1 MIRNYLKIAFRNLIK
16 NKVFTT
22 VNILG
27 LAFGIACFAFI
38 SLWVWDELRQDQF
51 HLNSENIY
59 QLFGEV
65 GPDGDKVIRPY
76 FPSALVEPINDQLP
90 EVENITRVFPAEA
103 VFSKGSSKFSESGL
117 YVDSSFLSIFSFP
130 LKEGS
135 IKNIFKEVH
144 SVVVTSELAEKYF
157 PGESALGK
165 YIDIVQKDKQQYVIS
180 GVLEHLPTYSSL
192 QFDYLLPYD
201 KFEASTHP
209 WWGKSNR
216 WAFTNFNITAYAQL
230 KTGTN
235 HITFESKLNSL
246 YQNHAPEETDDNI
259 FIYPFTDVYL
269 HSDFSNGKIPTGR
282 IEYVKLLFFIA
293 LVVLM
298 IACINFINLSTAI
311 AHKRAKEV
319 SLRKTAGAK
328 KGQIVFQFL
337 TESIIISVFAFIIAI
352 AFVEVL
358 MPSFNLLTQKAIQ
371 VPFSS
376 PGFILLLIGS
386 SLLIGILAG
395 IYPAFFL
402 SSFNISETLKSNGS
416 VTDGLKGL
424 RKGLVIF
431 QFTLSIAF
439 IVFTLLVFDQI
450 NFIQN
455 KDLGIR
461 KNDIVRHALH
471 GIRGKQDTYKKELL
485 DIPGIQSVT
494 FTEQDPF
501 GTENANAGVFWQ
513 GKPEDTDI
521 FFNVIQV
528 SEDFTETFEIE
539 ILEGKA
545 FEKNGTNDQK
555 TFLINQ
561 SAANAIM
568 EENPVGMDL
577 TVWGNEGE
585 VVGLIKDYHHK
596 SLAQAIEPV
605 VIICNP
611 EETWNAFISIAADQS
626 KTDILKSIQSVYSK
640 YEDEYVFEYN
650 FVEDLYQQK
659 YSDIDTAGKLSS
671 VFAIAAIVISCLGL
685 FGLSAFVA
693 EQKAKETGIRK
704 VLGASEVSLLFL
716 FSKGFTSLVVIAF
729 IIAAPLAF
737 LYGKYWLSNYAYHIE
752 ISVAPFAIAGCS
764 AVAIALLTVGY
775 STLKAASTK
784 PVDVLKDI

>member
-1 MIRNYLKIAFRNLIK
+1 MFKNYLKIAFRNLIK

-51 HLNSENIY
+51 HQNSQNLY

-65 GPDGDKVIRPY
+65 GPDGEKVIRPY
-76 FPSALVEPINDQLP
+76 IPSALVEPMNDQLP
-90 EVENITRVFPAEA
+90 EIEGISRVFPSEV
-103 VFSKGSSKFSESGL
+103 VFSKDASKFSETGL
-117 YVDSSFLSIFSFP
+117 YVDSTFLKIFSFP
-130 LKEGS
+130 LKEGTVQ
-135 IKNIFKEVH
+135 NVFAQAH
-144 SVVVTSELAEKYF
+144 SVVISTELAEKYF
-157 PGESALGK
+157 PGQSALGQ
-165 YIDIVQKDKQQYVIS
+165 YIDVVQNEKQQYVVT
-180 GVLEHLPTYSSL
+180 GVLESLPPYSSMS
-192 QFDYLLPYD
+192 FDYLLSYD
-201 KFEASTHP
+201 KFETTSRP

-216 WAFTNFNITAYAQL
+216 WAFSNFNITAYVQL
-230 KTGTN
+230 KEGTDHN
-235 HITFESKLNSL
+235 TFESKLNSL
-246 YQNHAPEETDDNI
+246 FQNYAPEETDDNI
-259 FIYPFTDVYL
+259 FIYPYSEVYL
-269 HSDFSNGKIPTGR
+269 HSDFSNGKVPTGR

-431 QFTLSIAF
+431 QFTLSIVF

-450 NFIQN
+450 DFIQN

-461 KNDIVRHALH
+461 KNDVIRHALH
-471 GIRGKQDTYKKELL
+471 SIRGKQDTYKKELL

-528 SEDFTETFEIE
+528 SEDFTTTFEIDV
-539 ILEGKA
+539 LEGRS
-545 FEKNGTNDQK
+545 FLPTGPNDQK

-577 TVWGNEGE
+577 TVWGHEGK

-611 EETWNAFISIAADQS
+611 EETWNAFISIADGQS
-626 KTDILKSIQSVYSK
+626 KADILKSIQSVYSK
-640 YEDEYVFEYN
+640 YEEEYVFEYN

-671 VFAIAAIVISCLGL
+671 VFAIAAIIISCLGL

-693 EQKAKETGIRK
+693 EQKSKETSIRK
-704 VLGASEVSLLFL
+704 VLGASKASLLFL
-716 FSKGFTSLVVIAF
+716 FSKGFTSLVLIAFVIAT
-729 IIAAPLAF
+729 PLAF
-737 LYGKYWLSNYAYHIE
+737 FYGKYWLSNYAYHIE
-752 ISVAPFAIAGCS
+752 ISATPFLIAGGS
-764 AVAIALLTVGY
+764 AVTIALLTVGY
-775 STLKAASTK
+775 STLKAALTK
-784 PVDVLKDI
+784 PVDVLKEI

>member
-1 MIRNYLKIAFRNLIK
+1 MFKNYLKIALRNLVK

-51 HLNSENIY
+51 HKNSKNIY

-90 EVENITRVFPAEA
+90 EIENITRVFPSEV
-103 VFSKGSSKFSESGL
+103 VFSKGASKFSELGL

-135 IKNIFKEVH
+135 INNIFKEVH
-144 SVVVTSELAEKYF
+144 SVVITSELAEKYF

-165 YIDIVQKDKQQYVIS
+165 YIDVVQKEKQQYVIS
-180 GVLEHLPTYSSL
+180 GVLESLPTYSSL

-230 KTGTN
+230 KAGTK
-235 HITFESKLNSL
+235 TAGFEENINAIFQKNAPQETEDKL
-246 YQNHAPEETDDNI
+246 
-259 FIYPFTDVYL
+259 FIYPFSEVYL
-269 HSDFSNGKIPTGR
+269 HSDFSNGKVPTGR
-282 IEYVKLLFFIA
+282 IAYVKLLFFIA
-293 LVVLM
+293 AIVLL

-328 KGQIVFQFL
+328 KSQIIFQFL
-337 TESIIISVFAFIIAI
+337 TESIIISTFAFIIAI

-376 PGFILLLIGS
+376 IGFILLLIGS
-386 SLLIGILAG
+386 ALIIGVLAG

-402 SSFNISETLKSNGS
+402 SSFNVSETLKSNGS
-416 VTDGLKGL
+416 VTDGLKGT
-424 RKGLVIF
+424 RKGLVVF
-431 QFTLSIAF
+431 QFTLSIVF
-439 IVFTLLVFDQI
+439 IIFTLLVFDQI
-450 NFIQN
+450 DFIQN

-461 KNDIVRHALH
+461 KNDIVMHSLH
-471 GIRGKQDTYKKELL
+471 GIRGRQDVYKKELL
-485 DIPGIQSVT
+485 QIPGVQSVT

-501 GTENANAGVFWQ
+501 GTENANAGVFWES
-513 GKPEDTDI
+513 KPEDTDI

-528 SEDFTETFEIE
+528 DEDFTNTFEINIIDGRGFNFQSTAE
-539 ILEGKA
+539 V
-545 FEKNGTNDQK
+545 NN
-555 TFLINQ
+555 FLINE
-561 SAANAIM
+561 SAARAIM
-568 EENPVGMDL
+568 TDNPVGMDL
-577 TVWGNEGE
+577 TVWGHEGK
-585 VVGLIKDYHHK
+585 VVGLIEDYHHQ
-596 SLAQAIEPV
+596 SLTQAIEPV
-605 VIICNP
+605 VVICNP
-611 EETWNAFISIAADQS
+611 KETWNAFISIDARQS
-626 KTDILKSIQSVYSK
+626 KKDALAAIQKVYSK
-640 YEDEYVFEYN
+640 YENEYVFEYH
-650 FVEDLYQQK
+650 FVDDLYQQK

-671 VFAIAAIVISCLGL
+671 VFAVAAIIISCLGL

-693 EQKAKETGIRK
+693 EQKSRETGIRK
-704 VLGASEVSLLFL
+704 VLGASEISLLVL
-716 FSKGFTSLVVIAF
+716 FSKGFTSLVVVSF

-737 LYGKYWLSNYAYHIE
+737 FYGNHWLSNYAYHVE
-752 ISVAPFAIAGCS
+752 IGATPFLIAG
-764 AVAIALLTVGY
+764 VAAITIALLTVCY
-775 STLKAASTK
+775 STLKAALTK
-784 PVDVLKDI
+784 PVDVLKEI

>member
-51 HLNSENIY
+51 HDNGDNIF

-65 GPDGDKVIRPY
+65 GPDGERLIRPY
-76 FPSALVEPINDQLP
+76 FPSAMVEPIIDQLP
-90 EVENITRVFPAEA
+90 EVEKITRVFPSKV
-103 VFSKGSSKFSESGL
+103 VFSKDAFKFSESGL
-117 YVDSSFLSIFSFP
+117 YVDSSFLKIFNFP
-130 LKEGS
+130 LKEGVVE
-135 IKNIFKEVH
+135 NIFRETH
-144 SVVVTSELAEKYF
+144 SVVISAQLAEKYF

-165 YIDIVQKDKQQYVIS
+165 YIEVVQKEKQQYIIT
-180 GVLEHLPTYSSL
+180 GVLKSLPGYSSL
-192 QFDYLLPYD
+192 SFDYLLPYD
-201 KFEASTHP
+201 KFEAETHP

-216 WAFTNFNITAYAQL
+216 WAFTNYNITAYAQL
-230 KTGTN
+230 QDNINTED
-235 HITFESKLNSL
+235 FEAKLNSL
-246 YQNHAPEETDDNI
+246 FQKYVPEETADEI
-259 FIYPFTDVYL
+259 FIYPFEEVYL
-269 HSDFSNGKIPTGR
+269 HSDFSNGRVPTGR

-293 LVVLM
+293 LIVLL

-337 TESIIISVFAFIIAI
+337 TESIIISAFAFIIAI

-358 MPSFNLLTQKAIQ
+358 MPSFNLLTQKAIV

-376 PGFILLLIGS
+376 VGFILLLVGSALIIG
-386 SLLIGILAG
+386 LLAG

-402 SSFNISETLKSNGS
+402 SSFDVAKTLKSNGS
-416 VTDGLKGL
+416 ISDGLKGL

-431 QFTLSIAF
+431 QFTLSIVF

-450 NFIQN
+450 DFIQN
-455 KDLGIR
+455 KELGIR
-461 KNDIVRHALH
+461 KNNIVRHALN
-471 GIRGKQDTYKKELL
+471 GIRGKQDTYKSELL
-485 DIPGIQSVT
+485 QIPGVESVT

-501 GTENANAGVFWQ
+501 GTDNANAGVFWQ

-528 SEDFTETFEIE
+528 DQDFTETFEIE

-545 FEKNGTNDQK
+545 FEKNNASDQK
-555 TFLINQ
+555 TFLVNE
-561 SAANAIM
+561 SAARAIM
-568 EENPVGMDL
+568 TENPIGMDL
-577 TVWGNEGE
+577 TVWGHEGKI
-585 VVGLIKDYHHK
+585 VGLIKDYHHQ

-611 EETWNAFISIAADQS
+611 PETWNAFISIAADQS
-626 KTDILKSIQSVYSK
+626 KKDVLKAIQSVYSK

-650 FVEDLYQQK
+650 FVDDLYQQK

-671 VFAIAAIVISCLGL
+671 VFAVAAIIISCLGL

-693 EQKAKETGIRK
+693 EQKSKETSIRK
-704 VLGASEVSLLFL
+704 VLGASEVSLLIL
-716 FSKGFTSLVVIAF
+716 FSKGFTTLVIVSF
-729 IIAAPLAF
+729 IIAAPIAF
-737 LYGKYWLSNYAYHIE
+737 FYGKYWLSNYAYHIE
-752 ISVAPFAIAGCS
+752 VGVMPFIIAGGS
-764 AVAIALLTVGY
+764 AISIALLTVGY
-775 STLKAASTK
+775 STLKAALTK
-784 PVDVLKDI
+784 PIDVLKES